1 MSLHFGFRA
10 RDESRKLK
18 WGDIKVDK
26 DAKGDEMLVWNKERG
41 TKTRTGEK
49 AKDEKRKFP
58 PIATAT
64 GSSRCPVKLF
74 EMFECYRSDA
84 MKQPGSPFFLAIKRN
99 LTPADAVWYYDPPLG
114 KNKIGEILTKA
125 RAILDTNQSA
135 GKISNHSVRKT
146 TVTRL
151 FDNDV
156 DPIFVSQ
163 LTGHKR
169 LESLNSY
176 YRASKVQQQQMSNI
190 PSMGAR

>member
-1 MSLHFGFRA
+1 MCFNFARIHRQPVFPFLSKRTLIQTGFKFNHVVAGLTFLILIRF
-10 RDESRKLK
+10 
-18 WGDIKVDK
+18 
-26 DAKGDEMLVWNKERG
+26 EMLVWNK
-41 TKTRTGEK
+41 
-49 AKDEKRKFP
+49 
-58 PIATAT
+58 
-64 GSSRCPVKLF
+64 
-74 EMFECYRSDA
+74 
-84 MKQPGSPFFLAIKRN
+84 
-99 LTPADAVWYYDPPLG
+99 LG

-135 GKISNHSVRKT
+135 GKISNRSVRKP

-151 FDNDV
+151 LDNDV

-176 YRASKVQQQQMSNI
+176 YRASKVQQQQISNI